1 MESNSDKEMRNKLQG
16 AEFPFDPIAWEQME
30 AMLDEKKD
38 RKGFFWWWFG
48 GVAACLL
55 LAVGMFGYH
64 QFINSGAVNS
74 ASTNQPV
81 AQLNNTST
89 KINAAPLELSSIAFN
104 KNTKPQE
111 TTTAN
116 SNTPDVRHNEANT
129 TASQPLT
136 HTKNQKNLK
145 PLNGKIV
152 TKIASNTKVNTAGK
166 NRKAKN
172 STSTT
177 GTSAAVGNQM
187 QSAGNSSVSGSRQQ
201 ITSTGL
207 AEQLAAT
214 NQLRE
219 QVDAAYM
226 NPVEA
231 GLLTTAST
239 NGDPIVKKDEEDV
252 NLKKLKKKFFNYS
265 LGITANITGATLG
278 AQTGMSSK
286 DAFNHTPSYMVGLT
300 HDFMFFKR
308 FAITNGILFSQT
320 SFKVFDPKNAY
331 GINLLSYSSSITEL
345 AIPIGLKGYVYSKP
359 KLRVYLA
366 SGIINHIKLK
376 ESFTYQ
382 YGTNNN
388 NQTSANADVLPAQTQ
403 FTGGAQPNT
412 IAGLVNSGTTH
423 PSTYDFSIND
433 ARRYYASFY
442 ASAGAEFILQRHFVL
457 FAESLFYMS
466 LEKAGIQDK
475 YKYNLGLSGG
485 FRYRF

>member
-16 AEFPFDPIAWEQME
+16 AELPFDPKAWEQME

-55 LAVGMFGYH
+55 LAGGMFGYH
-64 QFINSGAVNS
+64 QFINSGATNA

-89 KINAAPLELSSIAFN
+89 KINAAPLESSSIAFN

-172 STSTT
+172 STSKT
-177 GTSAAVGNQM
+177 GTTMAAENQM
-187 QSAGNSSVSGSRQQ
+187 QSGSNSNISASGQA

-214 NQLRE
+214 NQSRY
-219 QVDAAYM
+219 QFDPAYM
-226 NPVEA
+226 NPVET

-239 NGDPIVKKDEEDV
+239 NDDPIVKKEEEDV
-252 NLKKLKKKFFNYS
+252 NLKKLKKKVFNYS
-265 LGITANITGATLG
+265 LGIMVNITGATLG
-278 AQTGMSSK
+278 AQPGMSSK
-286 DAFNHTPSYMVGLT
+286 DAFSHTPSYMVGLT

-308 FAITNGILFSQT
+308 FAITNSILFSQT
-320 SFKVFDPKNAY
+320 FFRVFNPKNTY
-331 GINLLSYSSSITEL
+331 GLNLLSYSSSINEL

-366 SGIINHIKLK
+366 TGVINHIKLK
-376 ESFTYQ
+376 ETFTYQ
-382 YGTNNN
+382 YYNNSL
-388 NQTSANADVLPAQTQ
+388 TSSTADLLPAQTM
-403 FTGGAQPNT
+403 FTGGQANMM
-412 IAGLVNSGTTH
+412 AGYSNSGSFNPTT
-423 PSTYDFSIND
+423 YEFSINHG
-433 ARRYYASFY
+433 RRYYASLY
-442 ASAGAEFILQRHFVL
+442 ATAGAEFILQRHFVL

-485 FRYRF
+485 FRYQF